1 MCVVH
6 TAFIRTA
13 YDSFICVAHDSFIR
27 VGHDPLIYVPHASII
42 CVVHFSIMCRV
53 TLHVLGTSG
62 AKKKASKDMT
72 QSYVWHM
79 TESYVSR
86 DSMCSRYV

>member
-1 MCVVH
+1 MCVAH